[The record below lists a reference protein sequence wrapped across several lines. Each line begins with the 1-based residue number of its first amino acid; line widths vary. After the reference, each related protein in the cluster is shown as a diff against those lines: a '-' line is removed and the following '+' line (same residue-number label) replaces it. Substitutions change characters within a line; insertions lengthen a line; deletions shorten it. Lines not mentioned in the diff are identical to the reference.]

1 MCGLVAACCAA
12 VTGARAQ
19 VFSDSTWQEGEVPAP
34 PAFSFDRLIRFE
46 VNPNSPMVFSVD
58 PQTLSIS
65 PADRVVRYVVVASSP
80 SGSRNVFY
88 EGIRCPTAEVKTYA
102 RHNGDKWVMAS
113 DPKWQPMALQSSRHA
128 FALARQGACENAG
141 TPSRAEDVVRTLK
154 LPAGAIVR

>member
-1 MCGLVAACCAA
+1 MTYTKPVMCPRPTMASTGCPGCAVCCAA
-12 VTGARAQ
+12 RH
-19 VFSDSTWQEGEVPAP
+19 
-34 PAFSFDRLIRFE
+34 
-46 VNPNSPMVFSVD
+46 
-58 PQTLSIS
+58 
-65 PADRVVRYVVVASSP
+65 VVVASSP